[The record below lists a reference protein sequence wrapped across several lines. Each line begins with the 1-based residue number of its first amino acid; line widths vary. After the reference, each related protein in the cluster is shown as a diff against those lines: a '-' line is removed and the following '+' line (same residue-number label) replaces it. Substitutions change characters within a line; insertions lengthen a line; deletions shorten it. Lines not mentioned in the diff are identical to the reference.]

1 MKKMTSLE
9 KIQINLQNDFSYR
22 KSHGLFSGVTY
33 QFYLLGKTSYK
44 KKSKI
49 QRLWK
54 DS

>member
-9 KIQINLQNDFSYR
+9 KIQINLHDFSYR
-22 KSHGLFSGVTY
+22 KSHGLFNGVTY

-49 QRLWK
+49 QLLWK